1 MRDRRRGARRGPGQ
15 RTARGVTLVDVLI
28 AIAILGI
35 GGAGML
41 ALQVVV
47 IRAHALARQMTDAV
61 TLARQQMELLGL
73 GLSLSTTGGDTV
85 DAYGCSSARTC
96 TQRGTIYT
104 RTWTVGGGTPA
115 QLQVRV
121 QWQDHEGA
129 SKQVVLDGLR

>member
-1 MRDRRRGARRGPGQ
+1 MRDRRRGPGQ

-73 GLSLSTTGGDTV
+73 GLSTTGGDTV

-96 TQRGTIYT
+96 AQRGTIYT

-129 SKQVVLDGLR
+129 SRQVVLDGLR